1 MSNYEKI
8 PLLALRGLVVFPG
21 MQIYF
26 DVARIKSIKAVD
38 AAMEN
43 DQCLFLAAQKDSMI
57 EDPEK
62 GDIYETGT
70 VIKISQVLKL
80 PNKMYRIVAKG
91 IEKARLSKFIFT
103 EPWFE
108 CSIIPLNETNI
119 IFDGNETEA
128 YSRTVK
134 EMCLQY
140 LDITKNNKPEIT
152 GNIISVEDPATLA
165 NLVCSELNIGVTKL
179 QKLLE
184 QTDISEL
191 LKDLVNILENELQIL
206 ELEQDISDR
215 ARQNIDEQQK
225 EYFLRE
231 KYRAIRDELGYG
243 EDEDDDIEQY
253 KQDILALGLLPEH
266 EEKLLK
272 EVSRLSYHSP
282 QSAEYSV
289 LRNYL
294 DIVLELPWNETTQ
307 EELDIVKAE
316 TILNRDHFGLKK
328 VKERILEMFAVRK
341 LCGKNDKTILCLAGP
356 PGIGKTSIAKSV
368 AEALGRN
375 FVRISLGGVKDESE
389 IRGHRRTYIGAM
401 PGKIISALNQAKSK
415 NPLILFDEIDKL
427 GSDYKG
433 DPSSAMLEVLDG
445 EQNFEF
451 KDNYIGIPFDLSDVL
466 FITTA
471 NDVSSIPSP
480 LRDRMEIIDLPS
492 YTSEEKFNIAKKHL
506 LPKQLEKHNLTSV
519 TVSDSVINK
528 LIEQYT
534 REAGVRELE
543 RVISKIC
550 RVCAKKTVSENKTKI
565 SVSNAN
571 LTEFAGKAKYRN
583 YPDNNKDKIGVVTG
597 LAWTQAGGEVL
608 YVEAS
613 VMPGNGR
620 LEITGNLGDVMQES
634 ARAAYSYVRAN
645 SEKFNLPD
653 DFYKKI
659 DVHIHVPEGAVP
671 KDGPSAGVTISTA
684 LVSVLT
690 GKKVSGQVAMTGEI
704 SLTGRV
710 MAIGGLK
717 EKTLA
722 AYKQGIKTVVVP
734 FENKPDFDDLANC
747 VKENI
752 KFVYAK
758 KIDDVLKVALLEEGK
773 INRYIAKTE
782 VKNES
787 AQC

>member
-1 MSNYEKI
+1 MANYEKI

-21 MQIYF
+21 MQIHF
-26 DVARIKSIKAVD
+26 DVARTKSIKAVD
-38 AAMEN
+38 AAMEQ

-62 GDIYETGT
+62 GDIYSIGT
-70 VIKISQVLKL
+70 VIKINQVLKL
-80 PNKMYRIVAKG
+80 PNKTYRIVAKG
-91 IEKARLSKFIFT
+91 IEKAQILDYLFT

-108 CSIIPLNETNI
+108 CSILPLEGTSE
-119 IFDGNETEA
+119 IFDANEIEA

-140 LDITKNNKPEIT
+140 LDMTKNNKPDVT
-152 GNIISVEDPATLA
+152 GNIISVENPSTLA

-179 QKLLE
+179 QNLLE
-184 QTDISEL
+184 QTDIAGL
-191 LKDLVNILENELQIL
+191 LKNLVNILENELEIL
-206 ELEQDISDR
+206 ELEQDINDK
-215 ARQNIDEQQK
+215 ARQSIDEQQK
-225 EYFLRE
+225 EYYLRE
-231 KYRAIRDELGYG
+231 KYRAIRDELGYA
-243 EDEDDDIEQY
+243 EDEDDEIEQY
-253 KQDILALGLLPEH
+253 KQDILALGLLPEY

-294 DIVLELPWNETTQ
+294 DIVLELPWNETT
-307 EELDIVKAE
+307 EEEIDIKNAERILD
-316 TILNRDHFGLKK
+316 RDHYGLKK

-356 PGIGKTSIAKSV
+356 PGIGKTSVAKSI
-368 AEALGRN
+368 AESLNRN
-375 FVRISLGGVKDESE
+375 FVRVSLGGVKDESE

-401 PGKIISALNQAKSK
+401 PGKIITALNQAKSR
-415 NPLILFDEIDKL
+415 NPVILFDEIDKL

-506 LPKQLEKHNLTSV
+506 LPKQMEKHNLTSV
-519 TVSDSVINK
+519 TVNDTVINR
-528 LIEQYT
+528 LIDDYT

-550 RVCAKKTVSENKTKI
+550 RVSAKKIVSENIQKI
-565 SVSNAN
+565 SVNTKN
-571 LTEFAGKAKYRN
+571 LEDFLGKPKYRN
-583 YPDNNKDKIGVVTG
+583 NSDAKKDKLGVVTG

-608 YVEAS
+608 YVEAV
-613 VMPGNGR
+613 VMPGSGR
-620 LEITGNLGDVMQES
+620 LEITGNLGEVMQES
-634 ARAAYSYVRAN
+634 AKAAYSYVRSN
-645 SEKFNLPD
+645 CDKFNLPC
-653 DFYKKI
+653 DFYKKV
-659 DVHIHVPEGAVP
+659 DVHIHAPEGAVP

-690 GKKVSGQVAMTGEI
+690 GRTVRADVAMTGEI
-704 SLTGRV
+704 SLSGRV
-710 MAIGGLK
+710 MQIGGLK

-722 AYKQGIKTVVVP
+722 AYKQGIKTIVIP
-734 FENKPDFDDLANC
+734 YENKPDFDELADC

-752 KFVYAK
+752 NFVYAK
-758 KIDDVLKVALLEEGK
+758 KIDDVLKTALNSNGK
-773 INRYIAKTE
+773 INRYVSME